1 MIFHKRKVYCTSFS
15 FWQMNEN
22 ILTYKMLYGTYHV
35 VWYIMFILK
44 FRLVSSQKS
53 VSLSEMKFR
62 IILVFVLNNKKLKW
76 FQSYCNEV
84 SMWYGNFLKRLRWN
98 HTILNFLHTRM
109 HTHINVIHTHT
120 DIHIHIQV
128 YIYIYIYIYLYIW

>member
-15 FWQMNEN
+15 FWQTNEN

-62 IILVFVLNNKKLKW
+62 IILVFVLNNKKLK
-76 FQSYCNEV
+76 
-84 SMWYGNFLKRLRWN
+84 
-98 HTILNFLHTRM
+98 
-109 HTHINVIHTHT
+109 
-120 DIHIHIQV
+120 
-128 YIYIYIYIYLYIW
+128 

>member
-15 FWQMNEN
+15 FWQTNEN

-35 VWYIMFILK
+35 MWYIMFILK

-62 IILVFVLNNKKLKW
+62 IILVFVLNNKNLK
-76 FQSYCNEV
+76 
-84 SMWYGNFLKRLRWN
+84 
-98 HTILNFLHTRM
+98 
-109 HTHINVIHTHT
+109 
-120 DIHIHIQV
+120 
-128 YIYIYIYIYLYIW
+128 